1 MAGARSA
8 AARGD
13 DVIHRR
19 AFIVGAVFS
28 LSGPSFAHGQ
38 QRAPNKPRVGILWH
52 AANIEEET
60 PYFQSLG
67 EGLRQLGYV
76 EDRNITLEHR
86 FPDEK
91 PELFTSMAAEL
102 VSLKPDVL
110 VGVGS
115 AAPYLKG
122 ATSTIPMVFMYVPD
136 PVGAG
141 LVESVRRPGGNATG
155 LTNFSVELSA
165 KRLQYLKEI
174 VPSLSRVAL
183 LINPNA
189 KISGLYVNQSNAAA
203 PQLALTTQAFEVRSL
218 GELERAFDGM
228 VKAGMEAV
236 VVNAESLFYQGK
248 ERIAKLA
255 LARRLPTCVWV
266 REVLEAGALLSY
278 GADQRAIARRVA
290 VYVDR
295 ILKGERPAD
304 MPVEQPTGFRLI
316 INMKTAKALGI
327 TVSQA
332 LLLRADEVLDQ

>member
-1 MAGARSA
+1 M
-8 AARGD
+8 
-13 DVIHRR
+13 ICRR
-19 AFIVGAVFS
+19 AFLAGAVSS
-28 LSGPSFAHGQ
+28 LSVSSLAHGQ
-38 QRAPNKPRVGILWH
+38 QRAQSKPRVGVLWH
-52 AANIEEET
+52 AANIQEET
-60 PYFQSLG
+60 PYFQALS
-67 EGLRQLGYV
+67 EGFRQLGYV
-76 EDRNITLEHR
+76 DERTIALEHR

-91 PELFTSMAAEL
+91 PELFTSMATEL

-115 AAPYLKG
+115 AAPYLKR
-122 ATSTIPMVFMYVPD
+122 ATSTIPMVFMYVPE

-189 KISGLYVNQSNAAA
+189 KISALYVNQSTEAA
-203 PQLALTTQAFEVRSL
+203 PKLGLATQAFEVRSL
-218 GELERAFDGM
+218 GELERAFDAM
-228 VKAGMEAV
+228 VKAGMQAV
-236 VVNAESLFYQGK
+236 AVNAESLFYQGK

-255 LARRLPTCVWV
+255 VARRLPTCAWV
-266 REVLEAGALLSY
+266 REVADAGALLSY
-278 GADQRAIARRVA
+278 GADQIAIARRVA

-295 ILKGERPAD
+295 ILKGEKPAD
-304 MPVEQPTGFRLI
+304 MPVEQPTRFMLI

-327 TVSQA
+327 TIPPA
-332 LLLRADEVLDQ
+332 LLLRADEVIEQ